1 VDGPTSPRRA
11 IGLVCEELIQD
22 RQNDSHAV
30 TRLAG
35 SPTDASP
42 GRTDQSAAL
51 LELESIATALRPY
64 LNGAIL
70 DLASNGQEPRAP
82 DSLVM
87 GSERERLTEF
97 VAKVDDAPSSSDQ
110 IPGAVSLTDGLRG
123 TVAGNPL
130 AQADAATDLVRLRAT
145 LLSDVAAESQ
155 FRAQGPHIDPTRSSG
170 DAPGGW
176 TQADVARF
184 AGLQGAWSVSAPDE
198 PPLHDPARPSDTQ
211 SQSPADPPD
220 PERVKVIELLTGL
233 QAQGHVLTG
242 PGSFLP
248 WADPGAVGLFDSPAE
263 LSASRSGVTLDLG
276 GPGDAMTGESRRA
289 LTMMSPT
296 QLGAAEQP
304 LETRGESAVT
314 EGETTAE
321 LVARLVAAAERL
333 EWAAEHLAPKAP
345 QPLASAPRPFRG
357 RVDT

>member
-42 GRTDQSAAL
+42 GRTDESAAL

-82 DSLVM
+82 YSLVM
-87 GSERERLTEF
+87 GSERDRLTGF
-97 VAKVDDAPSSSDQ
+97 AAKVDDGPSSSDQ
-110 IPGAVSLTDGLRG
+110 IPDAVSLTDGLRG
-123 TVAGNPL
+123 AVAGNPL
-130 AQADAATDLVRLRAT
+130 AQADVATDLVSLRAT
-145 LLSDVAAESQ
+145 LLSDVAADSE
-155 FRAQGPHIDPTRSSG
+155 FRSQGPHIDPTRSSG

-176 TQADVARF
+176 AQADVARF
-184 AGLQGAWSVSAPDE
+184 AGLQGAWSVSAPNE
-198 PPLHDPARPSDTQ
+198 PPLHDPARSSDTR
-211 SQSPADPPD
+211 SGSPADPPD
-220 PERVKVIELLTGL
+220 SEKAKVIELLTGL
-233 QAQGHVLTG
+233 QAQGHVLTD
-242 PGSFLP
+242 PGSFFP

-263 LSASRSGVTLDLG
+263 LSASQAGVSFDLG
-276 GPGDAMTGESRRA
+276 GPGDAMTGESCRA
-289 LTMMSPT
+289 LTTMSST
-296 QLGAAEQP
+296 QLGAAGQP
-304 LETRGESAVT
+304 LGTRGEPAVT

-333 EWAAEHLAPKAP
+333 ERAAERLAPQAP
-345 QPLASAPRPFRG
+345 QPLTSAPRPFRG